1 MLQES
6 RTRRKHGVAFTMA
19 QARKAL
25 HPYPTYESRFADGT
39 VVRMSF
45 WTRAGKPFDFA
56 SGRRSCELHRGMMAI
71 AGFVEHDDPGK
82 PWVRVA
88 DPYFTSGAVEP
99 EKAKPKATRK
109 EIIKELARITDY
121 AEHLQAALA
130 KHGSNFTHHVTL
142 NRARAVID
150 KAA

>member
-19 QARKAL
+19 QVRKCL
-25 HPYPTYESRFADGT
+25 YPYPVYEARFTDGT

-45 WTRAGKPFDFA
+45 WTKAGTPFDFA
-56 SGRRSCELHRGMMAI
+56 SGRRSCELHKGMAAI

-88 DPYFTSGAVEP
+88 DPYFTGEAVEP
-99 EKAKPKATRK
+99 VKPRINGAKLKK
-109 EIIKELARITDY
+109 
-121 AEHLQAALA
+121 AALA
-130 KHGSNFTHHVTL
+130 LVKQSTVNGHDMPMIPHKALQDLREAL
-142 NRARAVID
+142 NL
-150 KAA
+150 AA